1 MNRISEL
8 LRDKVFKS
16 PRLAIVLMHKQKL
29 SNLFQ
34 LVNFNGDKNDIRVDY
49 IACKIKKEM

>member
-16 PRLAIVLMHKQKL
+16 PRLATILMHKQKL

-34 LVNFNGDKNDIRVDY
+34 LVNFNGEKNDIRVDY

>member
-16 PRLAIVLMHKQKL
+16 PRLATVLMHKQKL

-34 LVNFNGDKNDIRVDY
+34 LVNFNGDKNDIQVDY